1 MKLHQ
6 VHEVHSVY
14 KYLLLGLMIR
24 ARIKFHS
31 LLWSFSQTTFVS
43 ANLLAEF
50 NLQFCLSHS
59 CSVCYLQC
67 WTRDSGVDLKLLWK
81 TCLPVLLNLMT
92 DQSVLRLDELR
103 LKLHGFNI
111 CFDSSFTHFW
121 LLTTGIRSESTVFWE
136 DRVWSLILLSHL
148 LSL

>member
-1 MKLHQ
+1 
-6 VHEVHSVY
+6 
-14 KYLLLGLMIR
+14 MIR
-24 ARIKFHS
+24 AKIKFHS

-59 CSVCYLQC
+59 VSVIYSVRLETQ
-67 WTRDSGVDLKLLWK
+67 GVDLKLLWK
-81 TCLPVLLNLMT
+81 TCLPVLLNIMT
-92 DQSVLRLDELR
+92 DQSIVRLDDLR